1 MIRKTRSSN
10 REDINQD
17 SPMELDVEVSSDED
31 ASVSSSTVADP
42 SEEHED
48 EPETPTPNTHRDH
61 LMLDGRHCLNLLYSI
76 KPGSKLLELMVFQR
90 TLNEAPIQEHYTLL
104 DVVDTITQHINMNNL
119 RTPDNQSMVKCSTL
133 MKDAFDQ
140 DYQGDADTTAI
151 EKIEEIQLVPY
162 EIVDF
167 GPNDNG
173 LLNIYINI
181 KQNTTPFTVL
191 GKILSTK

>member
-1 MIRKTRSSN
+1 M
-10 REDINQD
+10 
-17 SPMELDVEVSSDED
+17 
-31 ASVSSSTVADP
+31 
-42 SEEHED
+42 
-48 EPETPTPNTHRDH
+48 
-61 LMLDGRHCLNLLYSI
+61 
-76 KPGSKLLELMVFQR
+76 LLEEMFNVEKE
-90 TLNEAPIQEHYTLL
+90 EADDDQT
-104 DVVDTITQHINMNNL
+104 
-119 RTPDNQSMVKCSTL
+119 
-133 MKDAFDQ
+133 AFVEAQ

-191 GKILSTK
+191 GRILSTK